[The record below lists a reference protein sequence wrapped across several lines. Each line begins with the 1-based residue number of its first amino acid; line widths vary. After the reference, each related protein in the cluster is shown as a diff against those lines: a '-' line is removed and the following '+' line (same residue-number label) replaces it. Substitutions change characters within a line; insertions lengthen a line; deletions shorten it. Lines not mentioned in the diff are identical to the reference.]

1 MIRMRDTRTRLGMS
15 LGDLEGA
22 TGISASVLSRYERGE
37 MAPPVDRGLLVAR
50 ALGVSLESLVGD
62 QHERNA
68 ATPKAAET
76 EVSA

>member
-1 MIRMRDTRTRLGMS
+1 MIHMRDTRTRLGMS

-37 MAPPVDRGLLVAR
+37 MAPPVDRGILVAR

-62 QHERNA
+62 QHE
-68 ATPKAAET
+68 AAET